1 MLRRQLSRPL
11 TMPSATLRSGGR
23 RVRLLAALAARNER
37 EQLPAWMRNV
47 GPQVDGIVALDDGST
62 DGTAEWLAEREEV
75 VELIRVPPDRP
86 IWDEVANH
94 HRLVEA
100 AYRHGAEW
108 LVCVDADERLERQ
121 FRPRAEAV
129 IRRGSPLGFDAY
141 HLRLRDLWDSRE
153 HYRVDGIW
161 GSKRV
166 GRLFRV
172 REDPPLD
179 DRVLHSVKVPLDAR
193 RAGRWLPLAA
203 IELYHLGML
212 TAAQR
217 SARREKY
224 ERLDPDHRWQ
234 SIGYR
239 YLTDENGLR
248 LRRIPARRG
257 FED

>member
-1 MLRRQLSRPL
+1 
-11 TMPSATLRSGGR
+11 
-23 RVRLLAALAARNER
+23 VRLFAALAARNER
-37 EQLPAWMRNV
+37 ELLPGWMRNV

-62 DGTAEWLAEREEV
+62 DGTGEWLATREEV
-75 VELIRVPPDRP
+75 VELIRVSPDRP

-94 HRLVEA
+94 KRLIEA
-100 AYRHGAEW
+100 ACRHGAEW
-108 LVCVDADERLERQ
+108 LVCVDADERLERG

-129 IRRGSPLGFDAY
+129 IRRGSRLGLDAY

-161 GSKRV
+161 ATKRV

-172 REDPPLD
+172 RADVELD
-179 DRVLHSVKVPLDAR
+179 DRALHSAKAPLDAR
-193 RAGRWLPLAA
+193 RVGWSLPVAA

-212 TAAQR
+212 TPAQR

-224 ERLDPDHRWQ
+224 ERLDPDHLWQ
-234 SIGYR
+234 SMGYR
-239 YLTDENGLR
+239 YLTDESGLR
-248 LRRIPARRG
+248 LRRIPARRA